1 MQHPIP
7 GPRTVRRL
15 SAAALLLLAACGGDA
30 VEERA
35 KDTSAAD
42 VKEVDQKSEATAT
55 ERELASFKA
64 PADSVLTPE
73 QVNAFLRTSLL
84 QFDLIQQ
91 ESGKYREQAARMAQ
105 RAEKNPDNAVSGMR
119 NSMDAMQWLASFGD
133 LAGGSYVRA
142 ARSQGYNPAEMEF
155 VRERMMEVS
164 GHLMMQPMMQ
174 QGLSTAQTFRQ
185 QAEQMRGQPG
195 YGEEQIQEMLKN
207 ADEMEKQAREQM
219 NPSGAVA
226 RNVEVLRRARP
237 NVTDHMWI
245 TVSMASAAGL
255 LGLTGLAD
263 PNDTTAART
272 FAEFRQVYTDALA
285 NKVTP
290 GMEADKQPGE
300 AKPRLDAPAA
310 PAPSN

>member
-1 MQHPIP
+1 MQYPIP
-7 GPRTVRRL
+7 GTRSVRRL

-35 KDTSAAD
+35 NDTSAAKVD
-42 VKEVDQKSEATAT
+42 EVDQKSSATAT
-55 ERELASFKA
+55 DRELASFKA

-105 RAEKNPDNAVSGMR
+105 RAEENKGAVSGMR
-119 NSMDAMQWLASFGD
+119 NSMDAMQWLAGFGD
-133 LAGGSYVRA
+133 LIGGSYVRA

-155 VRERMMEVS
+155 VRERMIEVS
-164 GHLMMQPMMQ
+164 GHLMMRPIMQ
-174 QGLSTAQTFRQ
+174 QGLQTAQTYRQ
-185 QAEQMRGQPG
+185 QAEQMRGTPG
-195 YGEEQIQEMLKN
+195 FDEAAIQEMLKN

-219 NPSGAVA
+219 NATGAVA

-237 NVTDHMWI
+237 NVTDHMWM

-272 FAEFRQVYTDALA
+272 FAEFRRVYTDALA
-285 NKVTP
+285 NRVTP
-290 GMEADKQPGE
+290 GMEADKPANE
-300 AKPRLDAPAA
+300 ARPRLDAA
-310 PAPSN
+310 PAQGN

>member
-1 MQHPIP
+1 MQYPIP
-7 GPRTVRRL
+7 GPRSVRRL

-42 VKEVDQKSEATAT
+42 VKEVDQKSSPTAT
-55 ERELASFKA
+55 DRELASFKE

-105 RAEKNPDNAVSGMR
+105 RAEQNKGAVSGFR
-119 NSMDAMQWLASFGD
+119 NGMDAMQWLAGFGD
-133 LAGGSYVRA
+133 LVGGSYTRA
-142 ARSQGYNPAEMEF
+142 ARSQGYNPAEMDW
-155 VRERMMEVS
+155 VRARMMEVS
-164 GHLMMQPMMQ
+164 GHLMMRPMLEMGVQ
-174 QGLSTAQTFRQ
+174 SAQAMRQ
-185 QAEQMRGQPG
+185 QAEQMRGTPG
-195 YGEEQIQEMLKN
+195 FDEAAIQEMLKN
-207 ADEMEKQAREQM
+207 ADDAEKQAREQM
-219 NPSGAVA
+219 NASGAVV
-226 RNVEVLRRARP
+226 RNIEVLRRARP
-237 NVTDHMWI
+237 NVTDHMWM
-245 TVSMASAAGL
+245 TVSMASTGL
-255 LGLTGLAD
+255 MGLTGLAD

-290 GMEADKQPGE
+290 GMEADKAQGE
-300 AKPRLDAPAA
+300 AKPQVST
-310 PAPSN
+310 PAPGQGN